1 MIERA
6 GGARCQH
13 LHPGDVTRHLH
24 GLRIELR
31 REGKQEFADPVL
43 EQISVTESLE
53 ERVPVMLVH
62 IDEAG
67 QHDCTGGID
76 DLIEAAGR
84 GRALAGADGGDL
96 GAVDGDKAAGE
107 HRASRIDGHDVA
119 ILDERSRHR
128 SLPVRGRRSFDL
140 IYLRFVPDS
149 KRHPARYAVRTCG
162 LSINSRPLPS
172 SASAPDSRRYAWS

>member
-6 GGARCQH
+6 SGAGRQH
-13 LHPGDVTRHLH
+13 LHPGDVARHPH
-24 GLRIELR
+24 GLLIELR
-31 REGKQEFADPVL
+31 RNGKEEFADPVL

-53 ERVPVMLVH
+53 QRVPVMLVH

-84 GRALAGADGGDL
+84 GRALARAHRGDL

-107 HRASRIDGHDVA
+107 YRAPRIDGHDVA
-119 ILDERSRHR
+119 ILDERSCHR
-128 SLPVRGRRSFDL
+128 LLPARGGRKLDL
-140 IYLRFVPDS
+140 IYLRFVLDS
-149 KRHPARYAVRTCG
+149 KHHPAR
-162 LSINSRPLPS
+162 
-172 SASAPDSRRYAWS
+172 